1 MSGKKS
7 KGIRGSYFAS
17 IISISLVL
25 FLVGSM
31 AFLLLNTKE
40 ISDHV
45 KENIGFSIIIKDDA
59 KTVDVKLF
67 QKTLES
73 QEYVKETEF
82 IDKETAAKDFKKE
95 VGSDFVEFL
104 GYNPLLASIE
114 LKLNADYA
122 NQENISIIEKN
133 LRKYDIVH
141 DVYYQ
146 KSLVSAVNKNVRKIS
161 IVLMIISGLMLLISF
176 TLIRNTV
183 HMSIYSQ
190 RFIINT
196 MQLVGAKS
204 SFIRRPFVI
213 KGVLFGVISA
223 LLANV
228 MIMGLI
234 YIAYDQLVG
243 VVNLI
248 QMDLL
253 IKMFVLVLLM
263 GIIITWVSTLFAVN
277 KYLRK
282 SINQLYA

>member
-45 KENIGFSIIIKDDA
+45 KENIGFSIIIKDEA

-73 QEYVKETEF
+73 KEYVKETEF
-82 IDKETAAKDFKKE
+82 IDKERAAADFKKE

-114 LKLNADYA
+114 LKLNAEYA
-122 NQENISIIEKN
+122 NQKNISTIESN
-133 LRKYDIVH
+133 LRKFDIVH

-146 KSLVSAVNKNVRKIS
+146 KSLVSAVNENVRKIS
-161 IVLMIISGLMLLISF
+161 IVLMVISALMLLISF

-190 RFIINT
+190 RFTINT

-204 SFIRRPFVI
+204 SFIRRPFVM
-213 KGVLFGVISA
+213 KSLLFGIISA
-223 LLANV
+223 LLANA
-228 MIMGLI
+228 MIMGVI
-234 YIAYDQLVG
+234 YIAYNQLVG

-248 QMDLL
+248 QMELL
-253 IKMFVLVLLM
+253 LKMFVLVLLL
-263 GIIITWVSTLFAVN
+263 GIVITWISTVFAVN

>member
-45 KENIGFSIIIKDDA
+45 KENIGFSVIIKNEA

-73 QEYVKETEF
+73 KEYVKETEF
-82 IDKETAAKDFKKE
+82 IDKERAAADFKKE

-114 LKLNADYA
+114 LKLNAEYA
-122 NQENISIIEKN
+122 NQKNISTIESN
-133 LRKYDIVH
+133 LRKFDVVH

-146 KSLVSAVNKNVRKIS
+146 KSLVSAVNENVKKIS
-161 IVLMIISGLMLLISF
+161 IVLMVISALMLLISF

-190 RFIINT
+190 RFTINT

-204 SFIRRPFVI
+204 SFIRRPFVM
-213 KGVLFGVISA
+213 KSLMFGIISA
-223 LLANV
+223 LLANA
-228 MIMGLI
+228 MIMGVI
-234 YIAYDQLVG
+234 YIAYNQLVG

-248 QMDLL
+248 QMELL
-253 IKMFVLVLLM
+253 LKMFVFVLLL
-263 GIIITWVSTLFAVN
+263 GIVITWISTVFAVN

>member
-263 GIIITWVSTLFAVN
+263 GIIITWISTLFAVN